1 MMNYATTYNIG
12 QGAPA
17 PRAKAKAI
25 APTTERLCQLDA
37 KTKGFGR
44 NQEGQAT
51 VSADS
56 NAANGFLR
64 TSFLPK
70 LAVSETVQASKET
83 VKTEKDFYK
92 SLSLLAEHYGI
103 KPMQTETFGY
113 PYNIALALWDTEE
126 QLQRKIRNWEEIK
139 LLQDSRRT
147 YLTSEER
154 YNTGSTLYYI
164 PVTPL
169 YRLLKNPRRKSCA
182 HLLLSVCTY
191 LYLVA
196 DVPYY
201 RQEDGFLYWQHE
213 MLKEWVLSDDYT
225 DETSEYLRELAQ
237 ADWIGERMEQKIIN
251 RANLKVFKQRLNR
264 FTSKDALDLDCYV
277 LAREAYAMYEE
288 FPHDTVFR
296 NAITA
301 NDTDEDE
308 MDDIVSMDRYISFC
322 ADSKGWLGDNI
333 IQCVNNE
340 LQEYG
345 QMQEPVIIKRFNAS
359 KISGN
364 NLDFENRLFTLME
377 ELIYILNN
385 F

>member
-12 QGAPA
+12 QGAPT
-17 PRAKAKAI
+17 PGAKAKAI
-25 APTTERLCQLDA
+25 APTTERLRQLDA

-44 NQEGQAT
+44 NQEGQTT

-64 TSFLPK
+64 TSFLPR
-70 LAVSETVQASKET
+70 LAATETIQACKET
-83 VKTEKDFYK
+83 VKTEKDFYQ
-92 SLSLLAEHYGI
+92 SLSVLAEHYDI

-126 QLQRKIRNWEEIK
+126 QLLRKIRNWEEIK
-139 LLQDSRRT
+139 LLQDSKRT

-164 PVTPL
+164 PVIPL
-169 YRLLKNPRRKSCA
+169 YRLLRNPRRKSCA

-191 LYLVA
+191 LYHVA
-196 DVPYY
+196 DIPYY
-201 RQEDGFLYWQHE
+201 RQEDSFLYWQYE

-225 DETSEYLRELAQ
+225 DETSEYLNELEQ

-277 LAREAYAMYEE
+277 LACEAYTMYEK

-296 NAITA
+296 NASTA
-301 NDTDEDE
+301 NDADEDE

-322 ADSKGWLGDNI
+322 GDSKGWLGDNI

-359 KISGN
+359 KISGD
-364 NLDFENRLFTLME
+364 NLDFENRLFALME